1 MKEIVPL
8 SAPAVELPLDVE
20 FATMNVRTSLLPSYY
35 MIPKLPLV
43 ISILLRSFQM
53 LMLRP
58 IEPPACLLVLV
69 VLPRCFPLT
78 TSIRLIGSV

>member
-20 FATMNVRTSLLPSYY
+20 FATMNARPSLLPAYY
-35 MIPKLPLV
+35 MIPKFRLV
-43 ISILLRSFQM
+43 IMILRSFQM
-53 LMLRP
+53 LNT
-58 IEPPACLLVLV
+58 IEPPACLLVPLA
-69 VLPRCFPLT
+69 RYFPLT